1 MTTNTP
7 IVVVGVDG
15 SEHATRAARA
25 AAAEAARRGW
35 PLRLVRAFSWTDD
48 PMPGLPDTLASRAAA
63 RRSVNADLDR
73 LCHELDAA
81 SPGRSVGATLVEGH
95 PGTALC
101 RAVTSVDLL
110 VVGAGGTTWSSAA
123 VLGSVAESVAAAAPC
138 PVLVHRP
145 LPAPAS
151 GRHGVVVGAGGDSG
165 TAAVLG
171 AAAREAED
179 RHVPLTVVHA
189 WRQLTTDET
198 SELRWRLDRG
208 RTADVERDAVEPA
221 VADVRRHHPGLQ
233 VTLTVV
239 AGRAGRVLVH
249 RAREA
254 ELVVVGRRGLAE
266 GGPGAT
272 VHSVLHQADVPVL
285 VVPVPAVVDRPAAE
299 PVVSAGAGRPHADAR
314 R

>member
-7 IVVVGVDG
+7 TVVVGVDG

-25 AAAEAARRGW
+25 AAVEAARRGW
-35 PLRLVRAFSWTDD
+35 PLRLLRAFSWTDD

-73 LCHELDAA
+73 LRHELDAA
-81 SPGRSVGATLVEGH
+81 SPGRTVGATLVEGH

-101 RAVTSVDLL
+101 RAVTAVDLL
-110 VVGAGGTTWSSAA
+110 VVAASGTTWSSDA

-138 PVLVHRP
+138 PVLVHRS
-145 LPAPAS
+145 LPTLEP
-151 GRHGVVVGAGGDSG
+151 GRHGVVVGAGGDRG
-165 TAAVLG
+165 TAAVLT
-171 AAAREAED
+171 AAAREAEE
-179 RHVPLTVVHA
+179 RGLPLRVVHA

-198 SELRWRLDRG
+198 SALRWRLDDG

-221 VADVRRHHPGLQ
+221 VAELRRRHPRLR
-233 VTLTVV
+233 VDLTVV

-254 ELVVVGRRGLAE
+254 QLLVVGRRGLTE

-285 VVPVPAVVDRPAAE
+285 VVPVPAVVDRPAGE
-299 PVVSAGAGRPHADAR
+299 TVVSAGAGRPHADAR